1 MGMRRAA
8 SRFVGLR
15 RSIQTFPARGHCV
28 QKAPKFP
35 ASTLANPR
43 KSRARILSCRA
54 RRLSNAPYAVRQMSR
69 NLGRV
74 PLIVHNAR
82 DSWNAVLGELQV
94 EVTRPSYET
103 WLKDTVGLSR
113 NGNEL
118 VVGVDNPF
126 AVEMLEGQ
134 MHSTITRAA
143 QRVVGSATEV
153 RFTLG
158 TNDPVAVAPSPAAAS
173 RNGATPPPSAD
184 VPTHAPKSSATG
196 RSALN
201 PKFTFSSFVVGDS
214 NDLAH
219 AAAFAVSENPG
230 SSYNPL
236 FLYSSV
242 GLGKTHLLHAIGH
255 AAIAMGL
262 TTIYQTT
269 EEFTNEYITAI
280 REAQTDEFR
289 TSYRS
294 VDLLLLDDIQF
305 IIGKEQTQEGFFHTF
320 NSLHMSGRQ
329 IVITSDRP
337 VPELTLLENRVRSRL
352 EGGLVVDIQPPG
364 LETRLAI
371 LRKKADAGGYFLP
384 FEVLNELAERF
395 DENVRELEGA
405 LNRVTAYAQLVGE
418 AITLDLVKRA
428 VADMPGCVREKRLS
442 DGEIL
447 NAVSSHF
454 SIDPDTLT
462 GRQRDKMTARARHIA
477 MYLLREE
484 AKLSLGAIGTLLGG
498 KGRSTVL
505 HGYHRISSTLDGDA
519 QLRQDITD
527 IRNALRNNS

>member
-1 MGMRRAA
+1 MIA
-8 SRFVGLR
+8 
-15 RSIQTFPARGHCV
+15 
-28 QKAPKFP
+28 
-35 ASTLANPR
+35 
-43 KSRARILSCRA
+43 
-54 RRLSNAPYAVRQMSR
+54 
-69 NLGRV
+69 
-74 PLIVHNAR
+74 HNAR
-82 DSWNAVLGELQV
+82 DSWNAVLGELQL

-103 WLKDTVGLSR
+103 WLKDTVGLRR

-118 VVGVDNPF
+118 LVGVDNPF

-134 MHSTITRAA
+134 MYSTITRAV
-143 QRVVGSATEV
+143 QRVVGRATEV
-153 RFTLG
+153 RFT
-158 TNDPVAVAPSPAAAS
+158 TDPTASTLAGDVSRNGSAPAAATEES
-173 RNGATPPPSAD
+173 TPALAAS
-184 VPTHAPKSSATG
+184 TKG
-196 RSALN
+196 RSVLN

-219 AAAFAVSENPG
+219 AAAQAVSENPG

-262 TTIYQTT
+262 TTIYRTT
-269 EEFTNEYITAI
+269 EEFTNEYIAAI
-280 REAQTDEFR
+280 HKAQTEEFR

-294 VDLLLLDDIQF
+294 ADLLLLDDIQF

-320 NSLHMSGRQ
+320 NTLHMSGRQ

-337 VPELTLLENRVRSRL
+337 VSELTVLENRVLSRL
-352 EGGLVVDIQPPG
+352 EGGLVVDIHPPG

-371 LRKKADAGGYFLP
+371 LRKKADAGGYALP
-384 FEVLNELAERF
+384 FDVLNELAERF

-405 LNRVTAYAQLVGE
+405 LNRVTAYAQLTE
-418 AITLDLVKRA
+418 QPITLDLVKRA
-428 VADMPGCVREKRLS
+428 IAYMPERVREKRLS

-447 NAVSSHF
+447 AAVSSHF
-454 SIDPDTLT
+454 SIDPDMLT
-462 GRQRDKMTARARHIA
+462 GRQRDKQTSRARHIA

-505 HGYHRISSTLDGDA
+505 HGYHRITSTLEGDA
-519 QLRQDITD
+519 QLREDITE
-527 IRNALRNNS
+527 IQSSLRTDNNRVNGSSDTSVR